1 MSAVASEHADD
12 VDRQARFPAEAV
24 QAMRDASLL
33 SAIIPTEFG
42 GDGSNMR
49 ELAAITTAIALGC
62 SSAGMVYAMHVS
74 QVACLVRHAQGDRF
88 FASYLSELADRQ
100 LLLASVTSEVGV
112 SGDTRSSV
120 CALERH
126 DQTLRLVKDA
136 TTVSYGAN
144 ADDIVMTCRRDADAP
159 AGDQLLILCRQGS
172 YSLAQK
178 GSWDTMGMRGTC
190 SPPYL
195 VTAEG

>member
-1 MSAVASEHADD
+1 MLLQSTPTDSDRSSDAIERARAVSAVASEHADD

-24 QAMRDASLL
+24 QAMREASLL

-49 ELAAITTAIALGC
+49 ELAAITTAIAQGC

-74 QVACLVRHAQGDRF
+74 QVACLVRHAQGDHF

-120 CALERH
+120 CALERK
-126 DQTLRLVKDA
+126 DQSLRLVKDA
-136 TTVSYGAN
+136 TTVSYGAFPKR
-144 ADDIVMTCRRDADAP
+144 ATDVRREDWNHP
-159 AGDQLLILCRQGS
+159 RCWS
-172 YSLAQK
+172 CPS
-178 GSWDTMGMRGTC
+178 T
-190 SPPYL
+190 
-195 VTAEG
+195 